1 MHKRIF
7 IACTVACLLWPALA
21 PARPVNDVEF
31 SSYREVSEVKFN
43 AAKESRQK
51 DQEKTEVQIQNFDK
65 RMEIFESHLANIAA
79 LLIALLSIFGVV
91 GYISVNQRAREEAKI
106 EAEKASK
113 DWFKNKGRELEQ
125 KVNKLLD
132 DAKKDFDDKIQAGQ
146 AQVEAL
152 QKEMIARSVNKLLD
166 DAKKDFDDKIQAGQ
180 AQVEPLQKEMIA
192 RSSDDPGNRRPAPST
207 SNDALTQADQLIR
220 RKPQTDYT
228 FEDWNMRAF
237 NAYHQQDLDASAR
250 YWLNAARNDEASDIQ
265 AARAMLNAGINLATL
280 RRHEESKDVYKEI
293 ITRFGTK
300 PELELRD
307 AVGRAMVNIGVSLAK
322 VNQKYTDAITQ
333 FGEVIS
339 NFGDPLEP
347 EFRVFVAL
355 AIYSQGNCFY
365 ELKCYKKAITA
376 YDKVIKLFG
385 EESEP
390 GLRELVAKAKK
401 IKDELIQENHTEDE

>member
-146 AQVEAL
+146 AQVE
-152 QKEMIARSVNKLLD
+152 
-166 DAKKDFDDKIQAGQ
+166 
-180 AQVEPLQKEMIA
+180 PLQKEMIA

-293 ITRFGTK
+293 ITRFGNK

-376 YDKVIKLFG
+376 YDKVIKRFG